1 MTKRLFF
8 FLFVL
13 LISAQSIAQLVTN
26 SGKEFWFAY
35 PEMYDQSRAVYWVNI
50 TGNDSTS
57 GTVSIPGQSWT
68 QNFSIKAGEV
78 ARVNLPSS
86 MVTIIGSNLN
96 AAKSI
101 KIVSNDNVVVF
112 AVTYHAFRHEASLIL
127 PNRSVGKS
135 YRAISYKSETKGGLQ
150 ESEFVVVAIGDT
162 AVVNITPTAN
172 IAGGRNRNVTYTVT
186 IPPNNVYQ
194 AQARSALD
202 DLVI

>member
-35 PEMYDQSRAVYWVNI
+35 PEMYDQSRAVYCVNI

-78 ARVNLPSS
+78 ARVNLPSNS
-86 MVTIIGSNLN
+86 SFNRCMKKLEISSWVTFPTMLYSKACENGPCPMSCKRIAIS
-96 AAKSI
+96 
-101 KIVSNDNVVVF
+101 V
-112 AVTYHAFRHEASLIL
+112 AFRSF
-127 PNRSVGKS
+127 
-135 YRAISYKSETKGGLQ
+135 
-150 ESEFVVVAIGDT
+150 FVIF
-162 AVVNITPTAN
+162 
-172 IAGGRNRNVTYTVT
+172 
-186 IPPNNVYQ
+186 
-194 AQARSALD
+194 
-202 DLVI
+202 